1 MTSPL
6 AEVLAQ
12 FSKAE
17 LIALVVQLQER
28 LATLEAEVAQ
38 LRRPPTN
45 SRNSS
50 QPPSRDQKTDVPIA
64 RRRKKHGPP
73 KGHARHLRPLVEQ
86 PDRVIEA
93 PVTTCQHCAASLPA
107 ALACEIVRRQ
117 ITELPLAQPVV
128 IETQQQVVVC
138 PHCQTTNR
146 GVLPAGLEAERQ
158 IGPQLAAT
166 IVYLKHT
173 QHLSYERIVAT
184 LRDLYSLT
192 LSEGCV
198 GNVLRRAGQAAQP
211 VAAQLKAALL
221 GSQVVQSDETS
232 ARVQGRNWWQWV
244 VRSSTGIYHCI
255 VPRRNAAVL
264 LELLGEV
271 RVPVWVCDTY
281 GAQLRA
287 AADAFQLCLAH
298 QMRALAAV
306 AEAAPH
312 ERWAQEM
319 QQFFS
324 RAIDLHHR
332 FHAPDSKLTINGY
345 VRRVFQ
351 LEAALDARLAV
362 SVLSAGAR
370 RLQARF
376 VKHRDKLLTF
386 LHYDGVPP
394 TNNAS
399 EQALRPSVIHRKVTN
414 GFRSEWGAQTY
425 AALESV
431 LATAK
436 QRGEKL
442 WDVLLSLM
450 GTPVLP
456 FLEVKHRV

>member
-6 AEVLAQ
+6 AEVLEQ

-38 LRRPPTN
+38 LRHPPTN

-50 QPPSRDQKTDVPIA
+50 QPPSRDQKANALLA

-73 KGHARHLRPLVEQ
+73 TGHARSVRPLVEQ
-86 PDRVIEA
+86 PDRVIVA
-93 PVTTCQHCAASLPA
+93 PVTTCQHCAAVLPA
-107 ALACEIVRRQ
+107 NAAGEFVRRQ
-117 ITELPLAQPVV
+117 ITELPRLQPVV

-138 PHCQTTNR
+138 PHCQSTNR
-146 GVLPAGLEAERQ
+146 GALPAGLEAERQ
-158 IGPQLAAT
+158 IGPQLSAT

-184 LRDLYSLT
+184 LRELYGLS

-198 GNVLRRAGQAAQP
+198 GKVLQRAGQAAQP
-211 VAAQLKAALL
+211 RAAQIKTAVLESA
-221 GSQVVQSDETS
+221 VVQSDETS
-232 ARVQGRNWWQWV
+232 ARLQGRNWWQWV
-244 VRSSTGIYHCI
+244 VRSATGVYHCI

-264 LELLGEV
+264 TELLGEV

-281 GAQLRA
+281 GAQLQA

-298 QMRALAAV
+298 QLRALQAV
-306 AEAAPH
+306 AEAAPQ
-312 ERWAQEM
+312 EPWAHAL

-332 FHAPDSKLTINGY
+332 FHAVDSKLTINGY

-351 LEAALDARLAV
+351 LEAELDARLATPV
-362 SVLSAGAR
+362 RSAGAQ

-414 GFRSEWGAQTY
+414 GFRSEWGARTY

-450 GTPVLP
+450 GAPVLP
-456 FLEVKHRV
+456 FLEA